1 MTRLNMYWIFK
12 YFLTEPNILRTLKTY
27 LSLLLDRENSMRHS
41 SRRQHYGDICDQT
54 LFYVWVEKKFL
65 PCCAS
70 VCLLLYLLHTKLPIF
85 GQNWKSKQDRRQ
97 ILNQEKKILGGCDW
111 PLIVGE
117 AMKLWSKRNIR
128 IGKIKYKFRTRIT
141 ENI

>member
-1 MTRLNMYWIFK
+1 MLTTFK
-12 YFLTEPNILRTLKTY
+12 Y

-70 VCLLLYLLHTKLPIF
+70 VGLLLYLLHTKLPIF
-85 GQNWKSKQDRRQ
+85 GQNWKGKQDRRQ
-97 ILNQEKKILGGCDW
+97 ILNQDNSFFWGVVTDH
-111 PLIVGE
+111 
-117 AMKLWSKRNIR
+117 
-128 IGKIKYKFRTRIT
+128 
-141 ENI
+141 